1 MRLRIGWVLKSCSVG
16 PVGRSAGGI
25 SFFKNRSFDT
35 DFNVVDDG
43 DDDDGDDDDGDADG
57 DAYDTGSGLDSKS
70 FVSETC
76 SMGFVVG
83 FFDLPKSL

>member
-16 PVGRSAGGI
+16 PEGRSAGGM
-25 SFFKNRSFDT
+25 SLFKNRSFDT
-35 DFNVVDDG
+35 DFNVVDD
-43 DDDDGDDDDGDADG
+43 DADDDGDDDDADG
-57 DAYDTGSGLDSKS
+57 DADDIGSGLDLES

-76 SMGFVVG
+76 STGFVVG